1 MELWDV
7 LQNTGA
13 GPWDSWDSRGRD
25 FSHGIV
31 KFVPDGLQLHNLNGK
46 EESQLSELRGESLGP
61 EKWGEQ
67 KKNDMGHKTSH
78 FGHKGEIDGMIIY
91 DYGISMR

>member
-7 LQNTGA
+7 LQNTRA
-13 GPWDSWDSRGRD
+13 GPWDSWDSWDSPGRD

-46 EESQLSELRGESLGP
+46 EESQLSCGENP
-61 EKWGEQ
+61 WAHEWCEQ
-67 KKNDMGHKTSH
+67 KKKW
-78 FGHKGEIDGMIIY
+78 
-91 DYGISMR
+91 YGT

>member
-7 LQNTGA
+7 LQNTRA
-13 GPWDSWDSRGRD
+13 GPWDSWDSPGRD

-46 EESQLSELRGESLGP
+46 EESQLSELWGESLGP
-61 EKWGEQ
+61 WMMWTEKKW
-67 KKNDMGHKTSH
+67 
-78 FGHKGEIDGMIIY
+78 
-91 DYGISMR
+91 YGT